1 MTGKKKDIFQN
12 PRYGKI
18 IAFMFQYQ
26 QDNKYPASI
35 REIAA
40 KAEIPSTSVVIY
52 YLQRLELLGYV
63 IRIPKLS
70 RGAVLTN
77 RGDRLARSI
86 LGITLP
92 VCPHCGSLL
101 PGSDGVTGKQ
111 IPKDYK
117 VKLKAT
123 YVN

>member
-1 MTGKKKDIFQN
+1 MTGKKKDVFQN

-18 IAFMFQYQ
+18 IGFMFQYQ
-26 QDNKYPASI
+26 QDNRYPASI
-35 REIAA
+35 REIAV
-40 KAEIPSTSVVIY
+40 KAEIPSTSVVNY
-52 YLQRLELLGYV
+52 YLDRLELLGYV
-63 IRIPKLS
+63 KRIPKLS

-101 PGSDGVTGKQ
+101 PRSEEITGKQ
-111 IPKDYK
+111 ISKNYK
-117 VKLKAT
+117 VKLKERM
-123 YVN
+123 